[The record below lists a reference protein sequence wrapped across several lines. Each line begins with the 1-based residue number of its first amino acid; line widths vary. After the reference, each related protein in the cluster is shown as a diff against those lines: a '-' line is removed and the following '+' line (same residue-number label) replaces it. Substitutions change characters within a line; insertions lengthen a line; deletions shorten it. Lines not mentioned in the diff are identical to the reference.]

1 MSDIAAI
8 AKPSTNPEDGVA
20 SIAPRGWRD
29 DRLQVS
35 GFGGRSMSLT
45 VLDELRML
53 FSAGE
58 VRLIR
63 ASRIVAKIDPSRAA
77 CSRRGR

>member
-20 SIAPRGWRD
+20 STAVRGWRD
-29 DRLQVS
+29 ERLQVS
-35 GFGGRSMSLT
+35 TVGGRSTSLT
-45 VLDELRML
+45 VIDELRML
-53 FSAGE
+53 FSTGE

-63 ASRIVAKIDPSRAA
+63 ASRIVRRIGPGCAARSRG
-77 CSRRGR
+77 GR